1 MHWRSLLVA
10 LLMMSVLLVSMPN
23 ARAGDVDADGPYVG
37 EVGKPIT
44 FNVASHAPET
54 THFRW
59 DVDNDTVFDLPDQ
72 SGCGPMGCWT
82 TNESVTHTYSE
93 EYIGDAVVEGWD
105 ANATHLVNM
114 TGTVLRGE
122 DRVNWIFSF
131 PVVGWKFSPERN
143 LKLLALGYYNG
154 GNPSQTHM
162 PFLWDA
168 DSQTALRSCRPDDVP
183 LSWNWCSISPITLTW
198 GSRYVISIYS
208 ASYTNVGTSWSNIEP
223 QPEVLT
229 VGGFVYG
236 AGGYPWQTGP
246 SPAMPMVDILW
257 SYPETVPKTVNDSA
271 LVIVRQP
278 RMFDYPGC
286 RATVVFRSATVNAD
300 NEPGDDEWM
309 FRLRTE
315 MGMWRTYPPTGHY
328 TLRPEYPLPFMIPIN
343 RIDSSVFKGGKGEVV
358 QVRVTAMAIE
368 DDPRF
373 DDFALGSAR
382 VEGLC
387 DGSIVHST
395 ISLKGL
401 WLFSRGP
408 VDVDLRLAVLFE
420 P

>member
-1 MHWRSLLVA
+1 MRGRSLLVA
-10 LLMMSVLLVSMPN
+10 LLMMSVLLASTPN
-23 ARAGDVDADGPYVG
+23 ARAGDIDADGPYVG

-59 DVDNDTVFDLPDQ
+59 DVDNDSVFDLPDQ

-82 TNESVTHTYSE
+82 TNESVTHTYSQ

-105 ANATHLVNM
+105 ANATHLVNI

-122 DRVNWIFSF
+122 DRVDRIFSF
-131 PVVGWKFSPERN
+131 PVVGWKFSPERD
-143 LKLLALGYYNG
+143 LTLLALGYYNG
-154 GNPSQTHM
+154 GNPSQWQRLI
-162 PFLWDA
+162 LWDV
-168 DSQTALRSCRPDDVP
+168 DTQSALRSCTPDDVP
-183 LSWNWCSISPITLTW
+183 LSWNWCSISPITLAW
-198 GSRYVISIYS
+198 GSRYVISIHS

-223 QPEVLT
+223 QPEILT
-229 VGGFVYG
+229 VQGFVYSTV
-236 AGGYPWQTGP
+236 GYPRQTGP
-246 SPAMPMVDILW
+246 SPAMPMVDFLW

-278 RMFDYPGC
+278 RMFAYPGC
-286 RATVVFRSATVNAD
+286 RATVVFRSATVNVD
-300 NEPGDDEWM
+300 NEPGDDEWI

-315 MGMWRTYPPTGHY
+315 MRMWRTYPPTGHY
-328 TLRPEYPLPFMIPIN
+328 TLRPEYTLPFTIPIN
-343 RIDSSVFKGGKGEVV
+343 RIDSSVFKGGKDEVV
-358 QVRVTAMAIE
+358 QVRVIALAIE

-382 VEGLC
+382 IEGLC

-395 ISLKGL
+395 IKLKGL
-401 WLFSRGP
+401 WMFNDGP